1 MLFYLALATVCVLSA
16 MVCLW
21 MVRSI
26 IRVSRDAY
34 QVFLPGAVKKRQE
47 AKFHHL
53 NPNLAATPVPWGW
66 GPGSVAPRMVPEVS
80 RVEPAAP
87 LAPVPWG
94 WGRDYPGRRPV
105 PVLVTQDMPV
115 EVQPVVPWG
124 WAGSAALQSSNGDW
138 IHRGLEGSAAAQSVR
153 NLIKAQDPFTKQLG
167 HGDSVVQWTYRKD
180 ANRSPAQRESRQ
192 DWYAGSDLGVVT
204 KPWGW

>member
-1 MLFYLALATVCVLSA
+1 MLFYLALATVCLLSA

-34 QVFLPGAVKKRQE
+34 QVFLPGASKKRRE

-53 NPNLAATPVPWGW
+53 NPSLAAAPVPWGW
-66 GPGSVAPRMVPEVS
+66 GSESVVRREAPPP
-80 RVEPAAP
+80 RVEPVVP
-87 LAPVPWG
+87 LTPVPWG

-105 PVLVTQDMPV
+105 PLMNTATPEPAEPV
-115 EVQPVVPWG
+115 APWG
-124 WAGSAALQSSNGDW
+124 WAGNAALQSSNGDW
-138 IHRGLEGSAAAQSVR
+138 IHRGLESSAAAQSVR
-153 NLIKAQDPFTKQLG
+153 NLIKAQDPFTRKLG

-180 ANRSPAQRESRQ
+180 ANRSPARRETRQ
-192 DWYAGSDLGVVT
+192 DWYASSDLGAVI